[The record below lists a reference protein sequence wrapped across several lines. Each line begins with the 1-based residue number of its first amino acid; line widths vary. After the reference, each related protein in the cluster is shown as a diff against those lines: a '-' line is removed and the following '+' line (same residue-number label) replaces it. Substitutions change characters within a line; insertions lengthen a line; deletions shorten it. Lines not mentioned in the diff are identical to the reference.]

1 MEQEQKYNKILYLD
15 LRTQFMDLPFQ
26 ELLKI
31 EAVAT
36 DYGRHKMT
44 VLKAVTDEMKRRN
57 YYMERI

>member
-1 MEQEQKYNKILYLD
+1 MELEQKFNHPLYLD

-31 EAVAT
+31 EAVAP

-44 VLKAVTDEMKRRN
+44 VLKAVNDEMKRRK
-57 YYMERI
+57 YYMRGP